1 MGPYDQDPVT
11 PMDDLAWTRRM
22 LGAFIE
28 QTCLSEEEQA
38 VLTDWANRK
47 SVVHTAMSRNVS
59 TRTVHRIRKR
69 LRVLYDAVQPYTP
82 ELPPRGTRS

>member
-1 MGPYDQDPVT
+1 M

-28 QTCLSEEEQA
+28 QTFLSEEEQA
-38 VLTDWANRK
+38 VLTDWAKKK
-47 SVVHTAMSRNVS
+47 SVVHTAMSRNIS
-59 TRTVHRIRKR
+59 PRTVNRIRKR

-82 ELPPRGTRS
+82 ELPPRNTRS